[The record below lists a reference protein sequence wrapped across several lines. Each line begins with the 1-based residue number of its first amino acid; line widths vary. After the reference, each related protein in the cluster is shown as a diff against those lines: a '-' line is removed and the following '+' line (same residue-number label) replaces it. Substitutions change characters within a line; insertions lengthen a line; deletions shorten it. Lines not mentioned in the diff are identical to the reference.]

1 MAIKKYTL
9 EKFISER
16 AFDDCK
22 VMDALQDFGIV
33 SDCCVT
39 VADVALSDHE
49 RAMEFL
55 SDFNEKTLAK

>member
-22 VMDALQDFGIV
+22 VMDAL
-33 SDCCVT
+33 
-39 VADVALSDHE
+39 SDHE